1 MMFDER
7 KEREKR
13 LNFFKLNWSKQKKTA
28 KEQPLLL
35 LGEEHLITAQRE
47 EEEKKN
53 CFTHVIINAR
63 LLVPERERERE
74 RELY

>member
-1 MMFDER
+1 MIFDER

-13 LNFFKLNWSKQKKTA
+13 LNFFKLNWSKKKKTA

-53 CFTHVIINAR
+53 CFTHVIINTR
-63 LLVPERERERE
+63 LLVLE
-74 RELY
+74 

>member
-1 MMFDER
+1 MIFDER

-13 LNFFKLNWSKQKKTA
+13 LNFFQTYLIETKKTA

-35 LGEEHLITAQRE
+35 LGEEQLITAQRE

-53 CFTHVIINAR
+53 CFTHVIINTR
-63 LLVPERERERE
+63 LLVLE
-74 RELY
+74 